1 MMFSQCLWRPCVR
14 TPGAEILVKRTLI
27 LLNLS
32 ISRRKDVFAMA
43 DWLRSELES
52 LGATVEK
59 RPLGKQMLD
68 GVELDL
74 PPALL
79 GQLGNDPKKVCYV
92 FP

>member
-1 MMFSQCLWRPCVR
+1 MK
-14 TPGAEILVKRTLI
+14 AYLVS
-27 LLNLS
+27 LNLS

-43 DWLRSELES
+43 DWLKAELES

-92 FP
+92 SSRGLAVPSCLSRYSRRS